1 LNIYGIFYENS
12 SVENGVKMDDLIWQE
27 LTGGLSDVREFVRVT
42 FRLLAAMLLGAIVGL
57 ERESTGKPAGVRTY
71 MLVALASALFV
82 IVPLELGM
90 PLAEVARIAQGVATG
105 IGFIGAGAILKL
117 SENRE
122 IQGLTTAAAIWMTA
136 AVGMT
141 VGLGGLGIGV
151 LSVTLA
157 WVILAIIGR
166 ITNYLDL
173 ANEKQN
179 PDARKGNA
187 SDPPQKKTADPN
199 KEE

>member
-1 LNIYGIFYENS
+1 
-12 SVENGVKMDDLIWQE
+12 
-27 LTGGLSDVREFVRVT
+27 
-42 FRLLAAMLLGAIVGL
+42 MLLGAIVGL
-57 ERESTGKPAGVRTY
+57 ERESTGQPAGVRTY

-82 IVPLELGM
+82 TVPLELGM

-117 SENRE
+117 SKDRE

-141 VGLGGLGIGV
+141 VGLGGFGIAA

-157 WVILAIIGR
+157 WFILAVIGR
-166 ITNYLDL
+166 ITKYLDL
-173 ANEKQN
+173 ANEKRN
-179 PDARKGNA
+179 PDTRKGNA
-187 SDPPQKKTADPN
+187 SDPPKKKAADSN
-199 KEE
+199 KED

>member
-1 LNIYGIFYENS
+1 ME
-12 SVENGVKMDDLIWQE
+12 DLIWQE
-27 LTGGLSDVREFVRVT
+27 LTGGLSDMQEFVRVT

-117 SENRE
+117 RENRE

-187 SDPPQKKTADPN
+187 SDPPQKKAADPN

>member
-1 LNIYGIFYENS
+1 
-12 SVENGVKMDDLIWQE
+12 MDDFLWQE
-27 LTGGLSDVREFVRVT
+27 LTAGIPDVRELVRVT

-57 ERESTGKPAGVRTY
+57 ERESTGQPAGVRTY

-90 PLAEVARIAQGVATG
+90 PMAEVARIAQGVATG

-117 SENRE
+117 SKDRE

-141 VGLGGLGIGV
+141 VGLGGFGIAA

-157 WVILAIIGR
+157 WFILAIIGR
-166 ITNYLDL
+166 VTKYLDL

-179 PDARKGNA
+179 PDEGRVN
-187 SDPPQKKTADPN
+187 SNDPPKKKAADPN
-199 KEE
+199 KED

>member
-12 SVENGVKMDDLIWQE
+12 SVENGVKMGDLIWQE

-42 FRLLAAMLLGAIVGL
+42 FRLLAAMVLGAIVGL

-141 VGLGGLGIGV
+141 VGLGGVGIGA

-187 SDPPQKKTADPN
+187 SDPPQKKAADPN

>member
-1 LNIYGIFYENS
+1 METPETFYIYGIFDENA
-12 SVENGVKMDDLIWQE
+12 SVENGVKMQDLIWQE
-27 LTGGLSDVREFVRVT
+27 LTGGLSDMREFVRVT
-42 FRLLAAMLLGAIVGL
+42 FRLLAAMLLGAIIGL

-141 VGLGGLGIGV
+141 VGLGGLGIGA
-151 LSVTLA
+151 LSVALT
-157 WVILAIIGR
+157 WVILTIIDR
-166 ITNYLDL
+166 IEKHLDL
-173 ANEKQN
+173 VKEK
-179 PDARKGNA
+179 KNA
-187 SDPPQKKTADPN
+187 
-199 KEE
+199 

>member
-1 LNIYGIFYENS
+1 MEDFL
-12 SVENGVKMDDLIWQE
+12 WQE
-27 LTGGLSDVREFVRVT
+27 LTAGIPDGRELVRVT

-57 ERESTGKPAGVRTY
+57 ERESTGQSAGVRTY

-117 SENRE
+117 SKDRE

-141 VGLGGLGIGV
+141 VGLGGFGIAAI
-151 LSVTLA
+151 SVTLA
-157 WVILAIIGR
+157 WFILAIIGR
-166 ITNYLDL
+166 VTKYLDL
-173 ANEKQN
+173 ANEKKN
-179 PDARKGNA
+179 PDARKANT
-187 SDPPQKKTADPN
+187 SDPPKKKAADP
-199 KEE
+199 K